1 MREVMKPSLSFILI
15 SIVIALGFSAC
26 TTGPHKA
33 HNKGVYM
40 LIDTSGTYTKE
51 LEKAQQ
57 IINYTLAKLNSGDS
71 FVVAS
76 IDTGSFSEKDIIA
89 KVTFDDRPSKANQQ
103 KRAFQQQVNDYVK
116 SVKSSPYTDITGGLL
131 QAIEYLNERDTRTKT
146 VMIFSDLKQELKKGY
161 VRDIPLALDGFDV
174 VALNVTKLRSDNI
187 DPREYMDRLKLWKNR
202 VEEGAGKWDVINDLE
217 RLDKLIKE

>member
-1 MREVMKPSLSFILI
+1 MRSFII
-15 SIVIALGFSAC
+15 SIMLIVSFTAC
-26 TTGPHKA
+26 STGPHQS
-33 HNKGVYM
+33 HSKGVYM

-57 IINYTLAKLNSGDS
+57 IINYTLAKLSSGDS

-103 KRAFQQQVNDYVK
+103 KRAFQIKVNEYVK
-116 SVKSSPYTDITGGLL
+116 GVKSSPYTDITGGLL
-131 QAIEYLNERDTRTKT
+131 QAIEYLNERGTRQKT

-161 VRDIPLALDGFDV
+161 VRDIPLAMDGFDV

-187 DPREYMDRLKLWKNR
+187 DPREYMQRLETWKGR
-202 VEEGAGKWDVINDLE
+202 VEDGGGKWDVINDLE